1 MKLDSITILPFYNSY
16 DNDIV
21 EEFYNKVFE
30 LATNYDRA
38 SAYFDSKILALYG
51 KGMSNIYN
59 KSGKVR
65 FIFSYD
71 INEEDFNLI
80 RNGYE
85 NREKIEK
92 DLLSRISYDEL
103 TDEQKLSFQNI
114 AFLIQI
120 GLVDIKIAFTKSGIF
135 HDKFGLIYDDKN
147 YIYIRGSNNETEAAI
162 IHSFESFETTCS
174 WNASENELYKI
185 NKNKEL
191 FERLWNNEQ
200 ENIMVVDIPDIVKN
214 NIIKYS
220 KNKINDYTT
229 ITYSNKLVLDLGNNK
244 KLLCKN
250 FLNPNKI
257 DIRDIPIK
265 IFLKPYLTVCTNEIL
280 EFKEELNYVEIRKIL
295 NVLIDYSEEVGFD
308 IYPTDKLM
316 AYLDS
321 MDLMLN
327 ERCKLGTDIK
337 NQEEYLLDKFKF
349 FSEIVKSEMHRPLK
363 SMQLWNSF
371 HIVSMIKSANFSVP
385 GSGKTSIVYGAFAY
399 LNKKDDKGNRQIDRI
414 IMIGPRN
421 SFMSWKEE
429 FYENFGDKKELKLI
443 NVQDKKYRNKNDIIE
458 ELRYNSANSNL
469 ILVNYEKLDGLSDV
483 LKEIINEKT
492 MLVFD
497 ESHKIKSITGVRA
510 KAALKICNGAKYKVA
525 LTGTPIPNSYTD
537 IYNTLRILFNEEYST
552 FFKFSTID
560 LSNADK
566 NEIKAK
572 RINEII
578 FPFYCRITKKDLGI
592 PVPKEP
598 NIIISE
604 MTSDEKRLFES
615 IRKIYSKNIL
625 TLYIRLLQ
633 AATTPELLMSKIT
646 QDDLYN
652 IMYTEDD
659 EIIDEGISDT
669 DIDNSIPT
677 SSDIVN
683 LINKIGETSKY
694 KAGIKQ
700 VNKLCSE
707 GKQVIVWSI
716 FIKTLNNIS
725 NSLTNM
731 GITNR
736 IVSGS
741 VEQEERDK
749 IIDSF
754 KKDEIQVLIT
764 NPHTLAESVSLHK
777 TCHDAVYFEYSFN
790 LTHMLQSRDR
800 INRLGL
806 KENDYTQYHYLV
818 LQNDDYYNDSIDLK
832 TLKRLDEKEKVM
844 LESIE
849 GTHLTRIDFDDM
861 EDIRKILSQ
870 I

>member
-1 MKLDSITILPFYNSY
+1 
-16 DNDIV
+16 
-21 EEFYNKVFE
+21 
-30 LATNYDRA
+30 
-38 SAYFDSKILALYG
+38 
-51 KGMSNIYN
+51 
-59 KSGKVR
+59 
-65 FIFSYD
+65 
-71 INEEDFNLI
+71 
-80 RNGYE
+80 
-85 NREKIEK
+85 
-92 DLLSRISYDEL
+92 
-103 TDEQKLSFQNI
+103 
-114 AFLIQI
+114 
-120 GLVDIKIAFTKSGIF
+120 
-135 HDKFGLIYDDKN
+135 
-147 YIYIRGSNNETEAAI
+147 
-162 IHSFESFETTCS
+162 
-174 WNASENELYKI
+174 
-185 NKNKEL
+185 
-191 FERLWNNEQ
+191 
-200 ENIMVVDIPDIVKN
+200 
-214 NIIKYS
+214 
-220 KNKINDYTT
+220 
-229 ITYSNKLVLDLGNNK
+229 
-244 KLLCKN
+244 
-250 FLNPNKI
+250 
-257 DIRDIPIK
+257 
-265 IFLKPYLTVCTNEIL
+265 
-280 EFKEELNYVEIRKIL
+280 
-295 NVLIDYSEEVGFD
+295 
-308 IYPTDKLM
+308 
-316 AYLDS
+316 
-321 MDLMLN
+321 
-327 ERCKLGTDIK
+327 
-337 NQEEYLLDKFKF
+337 
-349 FSEIVKSEMHRPLK
+349 
-363 SMQLWNSF
+363 
-371 HIVSMIKSANFSVP
+371 
-385 GSGKTSIVYGAFAY
+385 
-399 LNKKDDKGNRQIDRI
+399 
-414 IMIGPRN
+414 
-421 SFMSWKEE
+421 
-429 FYENFGDKKELKLI
+429 
-443 NVQDKKYRNKNDIIE
+443 
-458 ELRYNSANSNL
+458 
-469 ILVNYEKLDGLSDV
+469 
-483 LKEIINEKT
+483 
-492 MLVFD
+492 
-497 ESHKIKSITGVRA
+497 
-510 KAALKICNGAKYKVA
+510 
-525 LTGTPIPNSYTD
+525 
-537 IYNTLRILFNEEYST
+537 
-552 FFKFSTID
+552 
-560 LSNADK
+560 
-566 NEIKAK
+566 
-572 RINEII
+572 
-578 FPFYCRITKKDLGI
+578 
-592 PVPKEP
+592 
-598 NIIISE
+598 
-604 MTSDEKRLFES
+604 MTSDEKKLFES

-707 GKQVIVWSI
+707 GKQVIVWGI

-754 KKDEIQVLIT
+754 KKGEIQVLIT